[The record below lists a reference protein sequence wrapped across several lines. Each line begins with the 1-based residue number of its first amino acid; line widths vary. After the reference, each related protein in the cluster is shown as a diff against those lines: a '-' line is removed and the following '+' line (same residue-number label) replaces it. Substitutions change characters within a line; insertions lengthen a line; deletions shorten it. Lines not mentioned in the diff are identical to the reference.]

1 MLGTTI
7 LRDLGIALPEA
18 DQDGWRNT
26 GDTSAGE
33 QVWERRFDG
42 RRSDDSFLVTVLFHP
57 ETGVTRTLY
66 TALARDEDRIPHI
79 PVPVRRGVETFVRA
93 LQDNGGPLR

>member
-18 DQDGWRNT
+18 DQGGWRHA

-33 QVWERRFDG
+33 QVWEHRFDG
-42 RRSDDSFLVTVLFHP
+42 RRSDESFLVTVLFRP

-66 TALARDEDRIPHI
+66 TALARDEGRVPHI

-93 LQDNGGPLR
+93 LQGSVQPLG